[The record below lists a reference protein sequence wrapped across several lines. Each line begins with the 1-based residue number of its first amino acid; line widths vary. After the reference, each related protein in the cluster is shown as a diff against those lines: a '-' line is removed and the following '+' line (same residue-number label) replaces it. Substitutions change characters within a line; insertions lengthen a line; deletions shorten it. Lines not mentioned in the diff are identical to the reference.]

1 VDRAGPED
9 ERHAGGDQRPHD
21 RAHARDAD
29 ASRRL
34 VSALEHHQG
43 EFTLADLCG
52 GDEREAVPGRTEHEV
67 EGSVGDERVDQ
78 WRRIGTEFR
87 GAKARLEQRLSG
99 VEDAQIERDR
109 PRIDPCD
116 ARAQL
121 RLQAQPSSFAIA

>member
-1 VDRAGPED
+1 M
-9 ERHAGGDQRPHD
+9 
-21 RAHARDAD
+21 
-29 ASRRL
+29 
-34 VSALEHHQG
+34 
-43 EFTLADLCG
+43 LADLRG
-52 GDEREAVPGRTEHEV
+52 GHERETVPGRTEHEL